1 MSCAKR
7 SLFAVA
13 AMLAGNEVCVAFV
26 QPAGLTALGGRTI
39 AAPTCTSLERSSRRW
54 DKAQQV
60 DAGNGEGVNAGEKVG
75 FGVTLDLWESDGDST

>member
-1 MSCAKR
+1 MVSCAKR

-26 QPAGLTALGGRTI
+26 QPAGLTSLGGRTI
-39 AAPTCTSLERSSRRW
+39 AAPTTCTTLERNSRRW

-60 DAGNGEGVNAGEKVG
+60 DAGNGEGVNAGEKVR
-75 FGVTLDLWESDGDST
+75 FGVPLDVGE